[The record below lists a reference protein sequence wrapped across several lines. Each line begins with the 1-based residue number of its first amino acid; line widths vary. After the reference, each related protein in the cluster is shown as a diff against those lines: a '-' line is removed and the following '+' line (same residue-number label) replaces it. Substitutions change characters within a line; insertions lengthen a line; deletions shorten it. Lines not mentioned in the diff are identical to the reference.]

1 LRHASYTARGTLNGE
16 LEMIMDYWTTFKA
29 WYARP
34 FDQGMTATQWFIFAG
49 LLIVIMI
56 LWRLILSHI
65 AEIAE

>member
-1 LRHASYTARGTLNGE
+1 
-16 LEMIMDYWTTFKA
+16 MIMDYWTTFKA